1 MQDDIDFLKTRYN
14 LARNKYKPSEVTTLL
29 IAESP
34 PCNPE
39 RFFYF
44 EDVRTHDSLFLEI
57 MGVIYPELK
66 AAYLKSKRDPELKAE
81 LLETFQADGY
91 LLIDLSEVPQ
101 ELSGQS
107 DDACLPNLLAR
118 VNKLATAKTRVV
130 LIKANVYDC
139 AYPALK
145 EAGYNVSAERLPFPG
160 SGQQLVFR
168 KGFRRALGMGENK
181 SDKG

>member
-1 MQDDIDFLKTRYN
+1 MSDSDIQFLKTSYN
-14 LARNKYKPSEVTTLL
+14 IARNKYRPTELRTLL

-66 AAYLKSKRDPELKAE
+66 EAYLKSKRDPELKAE
-81 LLETFQADGY
+81 LLEAFQSDGF

-101 ELSGQS
+101 ELSGES
-107 DDACLPNLLAR
+107 DAECLPGLLSR
-118 VNKLATAKTRVV
+118 VGSLATDETRII

-139 AYPALK
+139 AYRLLTD
-145 EAGYNVSAERLPFPG
+145 AGYRVSAERLPFPG
-160 SGQQLVFR
+160 SGQQRVFR
-168 KGFRRALGMGENK
+168 KGFRRALGMPE
-181 SDKG
+181 